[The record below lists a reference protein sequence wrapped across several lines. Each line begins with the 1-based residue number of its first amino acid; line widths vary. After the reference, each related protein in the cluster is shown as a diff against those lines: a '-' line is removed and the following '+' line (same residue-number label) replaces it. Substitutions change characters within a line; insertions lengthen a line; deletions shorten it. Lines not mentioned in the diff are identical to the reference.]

1 MRQAI
6 LITAYNDFD
15 QLRRLVAYFDDG
27 FEVFVHIDKR
37 CRQIP
42 DDVQRPNVHLYQR
55 YRIPWGSVNHL
66 RAIVFLMGE
75 AAGHGDLEYFHLIT
89 GSDYPVPSLN
99 DLKSFGEAHRHENY
113 LEYFPLPRPGWD
125 GDGGLDRVNYYWPQR
140 WLRPGENQA
149 GYRMTAFLVK
159 LQRKLGLRRW
169 FDFFDGRLYGGG
181 TYWSVSREAVEYALG
196 FLQAHPRYLRRFRN
210 TKIAEEICLPTLWA
224 NSELPLTNHSL
235 RYIEWGSEASPRVLD
250 EQDFDRI
257 VGSGCLFARKIS
269 STLSKGLVDKIK
281 HYHGN

>member
-15 QLRRLVAYFDDG
+15 QLRRLVEYFEDG
-27 FEVFVHIDKR
+27 FEVFVHVDKR

-42 DDVQRPNVHLYQR
+42 DDLQRPNVHLYQR
-55 YRIPWGSVNHL
+55 FRIFWGSVNHL

-75 AAGHGDLEYFHLIT
+75 AVSHADLEYFHLIT

-99 DLKSFGEAHRHENY
+99 DLKSFGETHRHENY

-140 WLRPGENQA
+140 WLRPGDNQA
-149 GYRMTAFLVK
+149 GYRLTAFLVK
-159 LQRKLGLRRW
+159 LQRKLGLRRR
-169 FDFFDGRLYGGG
+169 FDFFEGRLYGGG

-196 FLQAHPRYLRRFRN
+196 FLHDHLGYLRRFRM

-224 NSELPLTNHSL
+224 NSQLPLTNNSL
-235 RYIEWGSEASPRVLD
+235 RFIEWGTEASPRVLT
-250 EQDFDRI
+250 EQHYDDLI
-257 VGSGCLFARKIS
+257 HSNCLFARKMVSGHSDDLI
-269 STLSKGLVDKIK
+269 LKLQR
-281 HYHGN
+281 HHG